1 MSHLLTTL
9 LLLAPTPAQQY
20 ATLLK
25 EYNPVSGGMRAGHDF
40 RLLSSF
46 EYIFGREFQVQGSL
60 GNYRFYESV
69 NTRAYMITAGLAY
82 LIHLKSYDL
91 GLEARLGMLESM
103 IEFSAADDLWSYY
116 LGGELSGSRL
126 CFLVETR
133 LERYF
138 SPNFSVSAA
147 LGYRYARLTKVIGY
161 LSTGEPIAL
170 AKVRDVYG
178 ERLDIASEYYVKTL
192 PEISYA
198 EISFGGPSG
207 KLGLE
212 VHY

>member
-1 MSHLLTTL
+1 M
-9 LLLAPTPAQQY
+9 
-20 ATLLK
+20 
-25 EYNPVSGGMRAGHDF
+25 
-40 RLLSSF
+40 
-46 EYIFGREFQVQGSL
+46 
-60 GNYRFYESV
+60 
-69 NTRAYMITAGLAY
+69 
-82 LIHLKSYDL
+82 
-91 GLEARLGMLESM
+91 
-103 IEFSAADDLWSYY
+103 
-116 LGGELSGSRL
+116 
-126 CFLVETR
+126 
-133 LERYF
+133 
-138 SPNFSVSAA
+138 NFSVSAA